1 MAFFCF
7 LAEAA
12 DVPVQVFHDGGILL
26 QEADGFERRRG
37 ERGRNAHGEHEP
49 RQVVAQILDERA
61 AARKVSAAGTET
73 LGERAHFNVDIVPG
87 KTEVFVH
94 AAAGPAEH
102 ARRVRLVDHQ
112 EATVLLLDAHK
123 LRHGGNVAVHAVHA
137 LGDDEHLGVL
147 IAAGA
152 ENGLERGGVVV
163 REGAA
168 LGVREARALV
178 DGIVRERVIDDEIA
192 LAAEVADD
200 RHVRGMPA
208 DENNGVLGM
217 LPRGDGIFQ
226 LFVDG
231 LLAAEQTAG
240 RGAAPVVRGGLLRC
254 LDRFRAA
261 GHTGVIVGAEI
272 QDLAPVMERGIA
284 QRRIVAEKVR
294 VAGLVRRAQTLL
306 KGGVFRRIL
315 KARDRRY
322 GLFLLRRGFRRAAL
336 LETEQQESGVLH
348 AAAESVFLL
357 RYALP
362 ADLLEMHRDIKTVE
376 TVAAELVKEVG
387 GVGDGVGADHQRLRE
402 RFAHKLAQRTK
413 AFGFLFVHGKTPF
426 GVVLFGVHFAEN
438 GVGRRRGQQPHEK
451 NDEPIDKPNG
461 AEHLPAL

>member
-1 MAFFCF
+1 MLGDDAEAQPR
-7 LAEAA
+7 LAARHGGIDRRWREHAALQKRHRESEGVLVSPDEDRQYRRFARKTGVEMTLFRLLTEAA
-12 DVPVQVFHDGGILL
+12 DVPVQAFHDGGIVL

-61 AARKVSAAGTET
+61 AARKVSAAGAET
-73 LGERAHFNVDIVPG
+73 LGERAHFHVDIVPG

-112 EATVLLLDAHK
+112 EAAVLLLDAHE

-168 LGVREARALV
+168 LGVGEARALV

-200 RHVRGMPA
+200 RHIRGMPA

-231 LLAAEQTAG
+231 LLAE
-240 RGAAPVVRGGLLRC
+240 
-254 LDRFRAA
+254 
-261 GHTGVIVGAEI
+261 
-272 QDLAPVMERGIA
+272 
-284 QRRIVAEKVR
+284 
-294 VAGLVRRAQTLL
+294 
-306 KGGVFRRIL
+306 
-315 KARDRRY
+315 
-322 GLFLLRRGFRRAAL
+322 AL
-336 LETEQQESGVLH
+336 H
-348 AAAESVFLL
+348 
-357 RYALP
+357 P
-362 ADLLEMHRDIKTVE
+362 
-376 TVAAELVKEVG
+376 
-387 GVGDGVGADHQRLRE
+387 
-402 RFAHKLAQRTK
+402 
-413 AFGFLFVHGKTPF
+413 
-426 GVVLFGVHFAEN
+426 
-438 GVGRRRGQQPHEK
+438 
-451 NDEPIDKPNG
+451 
-461 AEHLPAL
+461 